1 MGKTE
6 SQFLCKALSS
16 EHSWGSMT
24 WHVSASIGVAFSPQ
38 HGTDYDTL
46 YQNADAALYET
57 KERGRGGYTVYQEKG
72 LSKGSDYP
80 PSM

>member
-1 MGKTE
+1 MGKAE
-6 SQFLCKALSS
+6 SQFPMQGAQQRACLGLHDLARIRKHWSRFFA
-16 EHSWGSMT
+16 
-24 WHVSASIGVAFSPQ
+24 AAR
-38 HGTDYDTL
+38 HGYDTL